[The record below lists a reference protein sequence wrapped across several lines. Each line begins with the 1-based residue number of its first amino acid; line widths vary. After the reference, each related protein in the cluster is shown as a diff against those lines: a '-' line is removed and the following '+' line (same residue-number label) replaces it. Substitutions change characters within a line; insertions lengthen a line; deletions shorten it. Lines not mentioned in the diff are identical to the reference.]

1 MQAKKLVKKALKVL
15 WRKAGDNSTREA
27 LERVKHDPKAKDDFL
42 RQCPLHLIIR
52 HENGP
57 RIARAFDEGMA
68 QLLLLVFGAQALLEY
83 PDPPLSHRP
92 LMKVRAITVSPA
104 LQCDLNV

>member
-1 MQAKKLVKKALKVL
+1 
-15 WRKAGDNSTREA
+15 
-27 LERVKHDPKAKDDFL
+27 
-42 RQCPLHLIIR
+42 
-52 HENGP
+52 
-57 RIARAFDEGMA
+57 MA

-83 PDPPLSHRP
+83 PDPRLSHRP